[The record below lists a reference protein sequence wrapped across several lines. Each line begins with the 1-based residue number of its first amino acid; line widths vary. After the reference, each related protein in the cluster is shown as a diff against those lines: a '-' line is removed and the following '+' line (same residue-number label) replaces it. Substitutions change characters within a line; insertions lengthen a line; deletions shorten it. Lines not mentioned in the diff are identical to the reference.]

1 MKNKIIFYLIFFKH
15 TYVVYLKTTF
25 TIQNKIDSLTKLL
38 QTTEMP
44 ADQRESAMSNV
55 EHGLDELQQDF
66 DQAVAKHEN
75 EKLK

>member
-1 MKNKIIFYLIFFKH
+1 MFFKD
-15 TYVVYLKTTF
+15 TYVICLI
-25 TIQNKIDSLTKLL
+25 TILTVQNKIDSLTKLL

-66 DQAVAKHEN
+66 DQAVTKHEN